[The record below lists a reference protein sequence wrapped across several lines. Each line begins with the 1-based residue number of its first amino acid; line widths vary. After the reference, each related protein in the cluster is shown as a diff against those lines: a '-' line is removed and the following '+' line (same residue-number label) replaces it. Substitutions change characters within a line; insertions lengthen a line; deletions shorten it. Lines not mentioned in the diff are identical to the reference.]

1 VRRLDA
7 AFGCRLSK
15 HGEIRKRRQAAALQ
29 VSRFSYLE
37 KFFSNLLGLNAA
49 KEAEKQGKRQIRTIV
64 KNKEKTE
71 DAGPM
76 AHVAA
81 DPVGQLITLS
91 AITGDARPRVHGKF
105 LFVGDEKVYVRGV
118 TYGTFR
124 SGADGEEIYDPEVV
138 ARDFELMAANGI
150 NAVRTYTVPP
160 RWLLDAAQQSGLRI
174 MVGLPW
180 EQHIA
185 FLDEQKRMRLIE
197 QRVRAG
203 VRVCAGHPAVLC
215 YTIGNEIP
223 SPIARWYG
231 HRRIERFLH
240 RLYRAAKAED
250 PGGLVTYVNYPST
263 EYLNLRFLD
272 FMCFNVYLET
282 EETLDNYLARLQN
295 IAGDRPLVMAEIG
308 LDSRRNGEA
317 SQAQTLYWQARTTFA
332 AGCAGAFIFAWT
344 DEWHRGGYDIE
355 DWDFGLTTRARKPKL
370 ALASVR
376 RAFAEVPFP
385 SSIKWP
391 RISVVLCSY
400 NGERTIRDC
409 LEGLLRLDY
418 PNYEVIVVNDGSTD
432 TTTSI
437 AHEYPF
443 RVISTE
449 NRGLSSARN
458 LGLEAATG
466 EIVAYTDD
474 DAHPDP
480 QWLKYLAA
488 TFMNTSHAGV
498 GGPNIAPRD
507 DGPIAEC
514 VANAPGGPIH
524 VLLNDREAEH
534 IPGCN
539 MAFLKGPLQEIGG
552 FDPQYR
558 AAGDDV
564 DVCWRIQQK
573 GWTLGI
579 SPAAVVWHHRRNSLR
594 EYWKQQ
600 QGYGK
605 AESLLEG
612 KWPEKYNAAGHL
624 SWTGR
629 LYGKGLSQAIVLR
642 RAKIYQGIWGNALFQ
657 SVDQPDCG
665 FTQSLTLIPEWYLIV
680 GVLALLSALGA
691 FWHPIL
697 MTVPLLA
704 LAISAP
710 IAQAVLG
717 GVRASFLNSPKSA
730 FRRFNLRCLT
740 SFLHLIQ
747 PLARL
752 RGRLGHGLSPWRRR
766 GLKGLSLPR
775 SRTHVIW
782 SERWRDTNSRIQS
795 LERALCSKGGVAIRG
810 GHYDRWDLA
819 VRGGMLGCVRLFTVV
834 EEHGAG
840 KQLFRVRSWPRLS
853 MLSLWLIVLFS
864 LLAVLA
870 VDDHAW
876 LAGAILGAIAGSFIA
891 RTLYECAAAMASVL
905 RAIIQ
910 VEGEERETIAKQSNG
925 ESSPPLVPAKQDS
938 AVGLARSLAVPGKAE
953 GTGK

>member
-1 VRRLDA
+1 LTNKKKTSEA
-7 AFGCRLSK
+7 
-15 HGEIRKRRQAAALQ
+15 
-29 VSRFSYLE
+29 
-37 KFFSNLLGLNAA
+37 GLPANPA
-49 KEAEKQGKRQIRTIV
+49 
-64 KNKEKTE
+64 
-71 DAGPM
+71 AGPT
-76 AHVAA
+76 
-81 DPVGQLITLS
+81 GQSSSLPP
-91 AITGDARPRVHGKF
+91 GFVNARPRVHGKF
-105 LFVGDEKVYVRGV
+105 IFVGEEKLYLRGV
-118 TYGTFR
+118 TYGTFKEGPGGTE
-124 SGADGEEIYDPEVV
+124 SYDPEVV
-138 ARDFELMAANGI
+138 ERDFESMAANGI
-150 NAVRTYTVPP
+150 NSIRTYTVPP
-160 RWLLDAAQQSGLRI
+160 LWLLDAAARRGLRI

-180 EQHIA
+180 EQHIT
-185 FLDEQKRMRLIE
+185 FLDQPKRMRLIE
-197 QRVRAG
+197 ERVRAG
-203 VRVCAGHPAVLC
+203 VRACAGHPAVLC

-240 RLYRAAKAED
+240 RLYRTAKAED

-263 EYLNLRFLD
+263 EYLHLRFLD

-282 EETLDNYLARLQN
+282 EETLEAYLARLQN

-317 SQAQTLYWQARTTFA
+317 AQARTLDWQVRTTFA
-332 AGCAGAFIFAWT
+332 AGCAGAFVFAWT

-355 DWDFGLTTRARKPKL
+355 DWDFGLTTRSRQPKP

-385 SSIKWP
+385 PNVKWP

-409 LEGLLRLDY
+409 FEGLLRLDY

-432 TTTSI
+432 TTASI

-507 DGPIAEC
+507 DGLIAEC

-524 VLLNDREAEH
+524 VLLNDSEAEH

-539 MAFLKGPLQEIGG
+539 MAFRKAALQEIGG

-579 SPAAVVWHHRRNSLR
+579 SPAAVVWHHRRNSVR
-594 EYWKQQ
+594 DYWKQQ

-624 SWTGR
+624 SWAGR

-642 RAKIYQGIWGNALFQ
+642 RGKIYQGIWGNALFQ
-657 SVDQPDCG
+657 SVDQPDCS
-665 FTQSLTLIPEWYLIV
+665 FTQSLTLMPEWYLIV
-680 GVLALLSALGA
+680 GVLAFLSAFGG
-691 FWHPIL
+691 FWHPL
-697 MTVPLLA
+697 LVTLPLLA

-730 FRRFNLRCLT
+730 FRRFSLRCLT

-752 RGRLGHGLSPWRRR
+752 RGRLRHGLSPWRRR
-766 GLKGLSLPR
+766 GLRGLSFPCW
-775 SRTHVIW
+775 RTQVIW

-795 LERALCSKGGVAIRG
+795 LETALCSKGGVAIRG

-840 KQLFRVRSWPRLS
+840 KQLFRVRSWPKLS
-853 MLSLWLIVLFS
+853 VLSLWLILLFS

-870 VDDHAW
+870 VYDHGW
-876 LAGAILGAIAGSFIA
+876 LAGAILSVMAVSFIA
-891 RTLYECAAAMASVL
+891 RTYYECAAATASVL
-905 RAIIQ
+905 NAIAQMEIQ
-910 VEGEERETIAKQSNG
+910 EREPTSEQIQG
-925 ESSPPLVPAKQDS
+925 EVISTSVLANQDS
-938 AVGLARSLAVPGKAE
+938 GFGLARSLAVQEKAE
-953 GTGK
+953 GAGN